1 MFLKQLLLVAKQT
14 FKVRVKTIGYWS
26 LVLSPILIAGVI
38 FMFGLLFNTLSSH
51 PTPVVGVRVDS
62 GLEQRL
68 MHSQTIKAKYRLVD
82 SEKQGLKL
90 LHQQK
95 IDSLLTQAGTT
106 YLVQNTPKGHPVD
119 ADQLQTF
126 LKQYTIEQKAQE
138 MHLSSVELQALMA
151 PPTTKTRLVSVKGES
166 AGDDAAKQAQYM
178 LTVGLGIFI
187 FIFLSTYV
195 GMIATEIANEKSSRI
210 MEILLAATSPAV
222 QFFGK
227 LLGIIGLALLHLGLY
242 AAILLLSWQF
252 IPANNRYV
260 LMFKDILKGVDLNFV
275 VTTLLMV
282 FLGIVLYL
290 ILTAIIA
297 AMINDQS
304 QVQQAVSPVTYLAM
318 GGYILTFMVSSTSE
332 NMVIKVLSYLPFL
345 SQTLMPARVGLQ
357 LTQPYDVWLAI
368 GFQIVMIYFLGR
380 YGLRVYRD
388 NVLRYSEG
396 NLTWESLKS
405 LGKIIHY
412 QKNSQA

>member
-1 MFLKQLLLVAKQT
+1 MFLKQLLIVAKQT
-14 FKVRVKTIGYWS
+14 FKVRVKTVGYWS

-38 FMFGLLFNTLSSH
+38 FAFGLLFNTLSSH
-51 PTPVVGVRVDS
+51 PTPVIGVQVDA
-62 GLEQRL
+62 GLEKSL
-68 MHSQTIKAKYRLVD
+68 MHSKTIKAKYRPVE
-82 SEKQGLKL
+82 SEEQGLKL
-90 LHQQK
+90 LHQKK
-95 IDSLLTQAGTT
+95 IDSLLTQNGTT
-106 YLVQNTPKGHPVD
+106 YLVQNTPKGYPVD

-126 LKQYTIEQKAQE
+126 LKQYTIEQKAQQ
-138 MHLSSVELQALMA
+138 MHLSSTELQALMA
-151 PPTTKTRLVSVKGES
+151 PPTIKTRLVSVKGES
-166 AGDDAAKQAQYM
+166 AGDKAAKQAQYM

-242 AAILLLSWQF
+242 AAILLLSWQL

-260 LMFKDILKGVDLNFV
+260 MMFKDILKGVDLNFV
-275 VTTLLMV
+275 GTTLLMV

-332 NMVIKVLSYLPFL
+332 NIVIKVLSYIPFL

-357 LTQPYDVWLAI
+357 LTQPYDIWLAI
-368 GFQIVMIYFLGR
+368 GFQIVTIYFLSR

-405 LGKIIHY
+405 LGKIFHY